1 MSAKPTTSVK
11 PKSRRSWK
19 FEPASRQ
26 LHYRRP
32 AASTFAPVTHDA
44 MSDTIGHN
52 HVQSDRAALSPSVP
66 RHVAVI
72 MDGNG
77 RWAAQRGLPRLAG
90 HQHGTDNIR
99 RITTAAAELGI
110 KYLTLWA
117 FSTDNWRRPR
127 HEIDGILRILAEVI
141 ERETDELDRQG
152 AQLRHIG
159 SLDGLEPELRA
170 AVLAAIAR
178 TRHNDRL
185 ILTLAFNYSG
195 RQEILAAIRSIV
207 ASGKPAEAIDEA
219 LLQAHLFTRDLPDP
233 DLIVRTSGEHR
244 ISNFLLW
251 QSAYSEFYFTPILW
265 PDFGPDDL
273 CEAVREY
280 GRRDRRFG
288 GVHGDESAASLVNR

>member
-1 MSAKPTTSVK
+1 MSESIGRTS
-11 PKSRRSWK
+11 
-19 FEPASRQ
+19 A
-26 LHYRRP
+26 
-32 AASTFAPVTHDA
+32 
-44 MSDTIGHN
+44 
-52 HVQSDRAALSPSVP
+52 QSDQLSLSPPVP
-66 RHVAVI
+66 RHVAII

-117 FSTDNWRRPR
+117 FSTDNWRRPQ

-141 ERETDELDRQG
+141 DRETDELDRQG

-159 SLDGLEPELRA
+159 SLDGLAPELQA
-170 AVLAAIAR
+170 AVHSAIDR
-178 TRHNDRL
+178 TQHNDRL

-195 RQEILAAIRSIV
+195 RQEILAAVKAIV
-207 ASGKPAEAIDEA
+207 ASGVSAAAVDEA
-219 LLQAHLFTRDLPDP
+219 LLQTHLFTRDLPDP

-251 QSAYSEFYFTPILW
+251 QSAYAEYFFTPTLW
-265 PDFGPDDL
+265 PDFGPDAL
-273 CEAVREY
+273 CEAVLEF

-288 GVHGDESAASLVNR
+288 GVHGDESAAPLVNR